1 MNIPT
6 ALRRIPIVA
15 TVILLSACAQRDSA
29 APSGTQ
35 GWQAFET
42 LQQAVVAATG
52 RTDTE
57 VEVVGNRNRIVILLM
72 TAPAAGTDLA
82 AMRAEATQI
91 AAAVAGKSGTPTGLS
106 AVQAISVTYIHK
118 HGTSDEH
125 TDDVFDYRR
134 NAAGDFSEH
143 IT

>member
-1 MNIPT
+1 MNIPM
-6 ALRRIPIVA
+6 AFRRIPIVA
-15 TVILLSACAQRDSA
+15 TAILLSACAQRDSA

-42 LQQAVVAATG
+42 LQQSIVAATG

-57 VEVVGNRNRIVILLM
+57 VEVVGNRNRIVVLVM

-91 AAAVAGKSGTPTGLS
+91 VAAVASRADAPTDFS
-106 AVQAISVTYIHK
+106 AVQGISVTYIHR